1 MFRQF
6 SFYSIVHSFSLSLFF
21 FLILSTLIRIN
32 ADVLSTRYR
41 RQITPSPTSL
51 HIPSFDDRT
60 DRTTHITIVP
70 SSSYRERGA
79 RNRKSAGKYVSGT
92 LNVPSSAGK
101 LNPPGRV
108 EPPLRLDDD
117 RARRK
122 RVGHGES
129 FHPIIVFPV
138 SFLAF
143 LTALGILYF
152 PEEFRTHNNNNN
164 NNNKSARITTQFQI
178 YKRKSWSQKRS

>member
-70 SSSYRERGA
+70 SSSYREREA
-79 RNRKSAGKYVSGT
+79 RGTGNRRKVE
-92 LNVPSSAGK
+92 
-101 LNPPGRV
+101 PPAGRV
-108 EPPLRLDDD
+108 EPPLLDDD

-122 RVGHGES
+122 RLGHGES

>member
-1 MFRQF
+1 MYCLRD
-6 SFYSIVHSFSLSLFF
+6 IVDASL
-21 FLILSTLIRIN
+21 
-32 ADVLSTRYR
+32 YR

-60 DRTTHITIVP
+60 DRTTHIVP

-92 LNVPSSAGK
+92 SNVPSSAGK
-101 LNPPGRV
+101 LNPPWQV

-122 RVGHGES
+122 RVGRGES

-164 NNNKSARITTQFQI
+164 NNNNKSARITTQFQI

>member
-1 MFRQF
+1 MYCLRD
-6 SFYSIVHSFSLSLFF
+6 IVDA
-21 FLILSTLIRIN
+21 FL
-32 ADVLSTRYR
+32 YR
-41 RQITPSPTSL
+41 RRITPSPTSL

-60 DRTTHITIVP
+60 NRTTHIVT

-79 RNRKSAGKYVSGT
+79 RNRKSAGKYVFGT

-101 LNPPGRV
+101 LNPRTGRTAASS
-108 EPPLRLDDD
+108 LDDD

-164 NNNKSARITTQFQI
+164 NNNNKSARITTQFQI